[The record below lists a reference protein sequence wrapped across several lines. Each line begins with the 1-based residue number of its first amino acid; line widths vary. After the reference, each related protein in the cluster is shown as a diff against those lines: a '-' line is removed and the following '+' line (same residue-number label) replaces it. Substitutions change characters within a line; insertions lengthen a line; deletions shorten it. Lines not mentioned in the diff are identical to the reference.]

1 MFIRILLVSV
11 SAVLMAA
18 HLAKLGL
25 SPVFSLLV
33 LLLPFLFFIKKPYVP
48 KMFQILCYIGA
59 AEWLCA
65 MFVYIDIRNQTGESW
80 TVLAIIMVSV
90 ALFTALSGF
99 LLRSSKIHV
108 KYSK

>member
-1 MFIRILLVSV
+1 MFIRILLISV

-18 HLAKLGL
+18 HLGKLGL

-59 AEWLCA
+59 AEWLRA
-65 MFVYIDIRNQTGESW
+65 MFVYIDIRNQTGKSW
-80 TVLAIIMVSV
+80 TVLAVIMTTV

-99 LLRSSKIHV
+99 LLRSSKFRPN
-108 KYSK
+108 Y